1 MFAFDYSYRGRSGLC
16 YEIRNRDAPVT
27 VHRSPV
33 HRTTDDTGGTVAPGY
48 GAPGGTVGTV
58 APGYGAPGG
67 TVGTVALGYGGTGST
82 VTPVYIVGWYGGYGV
97 LPPLH
102 SYKSG
107 MQRDDGTP
115 YPPYYPAMYT
125 GATVPRCHRTP
136 RCTVPPVHRTPGAP
150 YPRCHRTTGVTG
162 GR

>member
-1 MFAFDYSYRGRSGLC
+1 M
-16 YEIRNRDAPVT
+16 T

-33 HRTTDDTGGTVAPGY
+33 HRTTGDTGGTVG
-48 GAPGGTVGTV
+48 
-58 APGYGAPGG
+58 
-67 TVGTVALGYGGTGST
+67 T

-125 GATVPRCHRTP
+125 GV
-136 RCTVPPVHRTPGAP
+136 TVPPVHRTTGATALP
-150 YPRCHRTTGVTG
+150 VTG
-162 GR
+162 GPVLHRHRCIPNSMYYTIFIIYFFSEEKITYCMMNWSKISGHLVLILMKIQFIIFVFIVQI

>member
-1 MFAFDYSYRGRSGLC
+1 MQNTETAIYYGPPVILFEFSDSVT
-16 YEIRNRDAPVT
+16 RDAPVT

-33 HRTTDDTGGTVAPGY
+33 HRTTDDTG
-48 GAPGGTVGTV
+48 GTV

-136 RCTVPPVHRTPGAP
+136 RCTGPPGAP

>member
-1 MFAFDYSYRGRSGLC
+1 MKTSIEKVESRG
-16 YEIRNRDAPVT
+16 
-27 VHRSPV
+27 
-33 HRTTDDTGGTVAPGY
+33 APGY
-48 GAPGGTVGTV
+48 GGTGSMV
-58 APGYGAPGG
+58 AP
-67 TVGTVALGYGGTGST
+67 GYGGTGST

-125 GATVPRCHRTP
+125 GATVA
-136 RCTVPPVHRTPGAP
+136 PVHRTTGDRWPGDSPSQLHA
-150 YPRCHRTTGVTG
+150 
-162 GR
+162 